1 MPPFTA
7 ELRSVSS
14 GSRRITESSG
24 EGNREQPGSTGPQH
38 SERPGATIPPV
49 RASPGHVVALAVVL
63 IAGSAGLALAQFR
76 GLEILGGASGFA
88 PAEFPD
94 REFALCRLAYRQGR
108 RFAGGWRTDYPLG
121 ERNLSIRFSELTRTR
136 VSMAGDGAPN
146 HYLVRLTDDQLFQCP
161 ILMAGDI
168 GSIELSPEEAQ
179 RLRTYLL
186 KGGFLWTD
194 DMWGD
199 RQWEAWSLELA
210 KVFDPSEYPV
220 EDVPVTD
227 PVFQTQ
233 FIVERMPQIP
243 NIQHWR
249 GARTTSEQGAESAV
263 PAFRAVR
270 DDRGRIMIA
279 MMHNTDIADAF
290 EREGED
296 ADYFYN
302 FSPTGYA
309 LGINILLYA
318 LTH

>member
-1 MPPFTA
+1 VR
-7 ELRSVSS
+7 RSAKLIV
-14 GSRRITESSG
+14 
-24 EGNREQPGSTGPQH
+24 
-38 SERPGATIPPV
+38 
-49 RASPGHVVALAVVL
+49 VVAVVVV
-63 IAGSAGLALAQFR
+63 AGTAGLALAQFR
-76 GLEILGGASGFA
+76 GFRGLDILGGASGFA
-88 PAEFPD
+88 PEQFPD
-94 REFALCRLAYRQGR
+94 RKLALCRLAYRQGR

-136 VSMAGDGAPN
+136 VSMAGDGSPN

-168 GSIELSPEEAQ
+168 GSIELNDEEAS

-194 DMWGD
+194 DMWGS
-199 RQWEAWSLELA
+199 RQWEAWTFELA
-210 KVFDPSEYPV
+210 KVFNPAEYPI
-220 EDVPVTD
+220 EDVPVSD

-249 GARTTSEQGAESAV
+249 SARTTSEQGAESAV

-270 DDRGRIMIA
+270 DDHGRIMIA
-279 MMHNTDIADAF
+279 MMYNTDIADAF